1 MDDRNDHTNEMHDG
15 TEPGGHDLLTA
26 GLMVVLFAGIAFAP
40 EALPETIRAGLETLL
55 AQLRDLPREA
65 VMVGVPL
72 AVFAGVAIEKLARA
86 LRRVSASRGGRA

>member
-1 MDDRNDHTNEMHDG
+1 MDERNDHTNEMYEG
-15 TEPGGHDLLTA
+15 TEPAGHDLLTA

-72 AVFAGVAIEKLARA
+72 AVFAGVAIEKLSRA
-86 LRRVSASRGGRA
+86 LRRVAASRGGRA